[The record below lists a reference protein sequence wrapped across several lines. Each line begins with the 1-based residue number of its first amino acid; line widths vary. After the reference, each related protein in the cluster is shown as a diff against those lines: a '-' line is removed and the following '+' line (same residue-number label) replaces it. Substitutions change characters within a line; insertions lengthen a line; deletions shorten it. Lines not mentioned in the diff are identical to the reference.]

1 MYRKYMALALGQEK
15 GAGMETKGQKKRIL
29 LLGTGGTIASVQ
41 TKDGLTP
48 AITAEELVTYLPD
61 MSPSIEVDAVQL
73 LNLDSTNIEVCHW
86 LAMAKAIE
94 EHYDAY
100 DGFVLCHG
108 TDTLAYSSAALSYL
122 IQHSPKPIVLT
133 GSQKP
138 INLDNTDARV
148 NLRDAVRFAADS
160 RAHDVNVVFE
170 GKVICG
176 TRVQKVRTKS
186 YNAFDSV
193 NYPLLAAIQEERIAF
208 YIEDKARQSAPVH
221 FYSTLDPAVGL
232 FKVTPSRDPTM
243 LTIFGRSF
251 HAVIIE
257 AFGVGGLPTYRAG
270 AYRDAVEKLL
280 QEGKTIVMTT
290 QVPYE
295 GSDMSV
301 YAVGRDVKE
310 DLDLWEAYDMSL
322 PSVVTKLMWVLGQTT
337 DPKEAR
343 KLFQTPINRDTLWF

>member
-1 MYRKYMALALGQEK
+1 
-15 GAGMETKGQKKRIL
+15 METKGKKKRIL

-48 AITAEELVTYLPD
+48 AIKADQLLQYVPEIATKVD
-61 MSPSIEVDAVQL
+61 VDAKQI
-73 LNLDSTNIEVCHW
+73 LNLDSTNIETCHW
-86 LAMAKAIE
+86 LTMAKTIQQN
-94 EHYDAY
+94 YDAY

-108 TDTLAYSSAALSYL
+108 TDTMAYSSAALSYL
-122 IQHSPKPIVLT
+122 IQHSSKPIVLT

-176 TRVQKVRTKS
+176 TRVQKARTKS

-208 YIEDKARQSAPVH
+208 YIDDKARQSAPVH

-232 FKVTPSRDPTM
+232 FKLTPSLDPVM
-243 LTIFGRSF
+243 LTVFGRSF

-280 QEGKTIVMTT
+280 QAGKTIVMTT

-322 PSVVTKLMWVLGQTT
+322 PSVVTKLMWILGQTE

>member
-1 MYRKYMALALGQEK
+1 MN
-15 GAGMETKGQKKRIL
+15 KKIL
-29 LLGTGGTIASVQ
+29 LLGTGGTIASVA
-41 TKDGLTP
+41 TKEGLTP
-48 AITAEELVTYLPD
+48 AITAKELVTYLPD

-94 EHYDAY
+94 EYYDAY

-138 INLDNTDARV
+138 INLDSTDARV
-148 NLRDAVRFAADS
+148 NLRDAIRFAADA
-160 RAHDVNVVFE
+160 RAHDVNVVFQ

-193 NYPLLAAIQEERIAF
+193 NYPLLATIQDERIAF
-208 YIEDKARQSAPVH
+208 YIDDKERQSAPVH

-232 FKVTPSRDPTM
+232 FKLTPSLDPKM

-280 QEGKTIVMTT
+280 QQGKTVVMTT

-301 YAVGRDVKE
+301 YAVGRDAKE

-322 PSVVTKLMWVLGQTT
+322 PSVVTKLMWALGQTAN
-337 DPKEAR
+337 PKEAQ

>member
-1 MYRKYMALALGQEK
+1 M
-15 GAGMETKGQKKRIL
+15 KKNRVL
-29 LLGTGGTIASVQ
+29 LLGTGGTIASVA
-41 TKDGLTP
+41 KKEGLTP
-48 AITAEELVTYLPD
+48 AIPAEELLAYLPD
-61 MSPSIEVDAVQL
+61 LSSSIEVDAVQL
-73 LNLDSTNIEVCHW
+73 FNLDSTNIEVEHW

-94 EHYDAY
+94 HHYADY

-108 TDTLAYSSAALSYL
+108 TDTMAYSSAALSYL

-138 INLDNTDARV
+138 INLDSTDARI
-148 NLRDAVRFAADS
+148 NLRDAIRFAADA
-160 RAHDVNVVFE
+160 RAHDVNVVFQ

-193 NYPLLAAIQEERIAF
+193 NYPLLATIQDERIAF
-208 YIEDKARQSAPVH
+208 YIDDKERQSASVC
-221 FYSTLDPAVGL
+221 FYSALDGAVGL
-232 FKVTPSRDPTM
+232 FKLTPSLDPTM
-243 LTIFGRSF
+243 LSIFGDTF
-251 HAVIIE
+251 HGIIIE
-257 AFGVGGLPTYRAG
+257 AFGVGGLPSYREG

-280 QEGKTIVMTT
+280 QKGKTVVMTT

-301 YAVGRDVKE
+301 YAVGKDAKE

-337 DPKEAR
+337 DTTKAR
-343 KLFQTPINRDTLWF
+343 RLFQTPINRDTLWF

>member
-1 MYRKYMALALGQEK
+1 MN
-15 GAGMETKGQKKRIL
+15 KKIL
-29 LLGTGGTIASVQ
+29 LLGTGGTIASVA
-41 TKDGLTP
+41 TKEGLTP
-48 AITAEELVTYLPD
+48 AITAKELVTYLPD

-94 EHYDAY
+94 EHYDEY

-148 NLRDAVRFAADS
+148 NLRDAVRFATDS

-208 YIEDKARQSAPVH
+208 YIDDKARQNKSVN
-221 FYSTLDPAVGL
+221 FYSALESAVGL
-232 FKVTPSRDPTM
+232 FKLTPSLDPAM
-243 LTIFGRSF
+243 LSAFGNSF
-251 HAVIIE
+251 RGVIIE
-257 AFGVGGLPTYRAG
+257 AFGVGGLPTYRKG

-280 QEGKTIVMTT
+280 QQGKTVVMTT

-301 YAVGRDVKE
+301 YAVGRDAKE

-322 PSVVTKLMWVLGQTT
+322 PSVVTKLMWALGQTAN
-337 DPKEAR
+337 PKEAQ

>member
-1 MYRKYMALALGQEK
+1 
-15 GAGMETKGQKKRIL
+15 METKGKKKRIL

-48 AITAEELVTYLPD
+48 AIKADQLLQYVPEIATKVD
-61 MSPSIEVDAVQL
+61 VDAKQI
-73 LNLDSTNIEVCHW
+73 LNLDSTNIETCHW
-86 LAMAKAIE
+86 LTMAKTIQQN
-94 EHYDAY
+94 YDAY

-108 TDTLAYSSAALSYL
+108 TDTMAYSSAALSYL

-208 YIEDKARQSAPVH
+208 YIDDKVRQSAPVH
-221 FYSTLDPAVGL
+221 FYSALDPAVGL
-232 FKVTPSRDPTM
+232 FKLTPSLDPAM
-243 LTIFGRSF
+243 LTVFGRSF

-257 AFGVGGLPTYRAG
+257 AFGVGGLPTYRSG

-280 QEGKTIVMTT
+280 QAGKTIVMTT

-322 PSVVTKLMWVLGQTT
+322 PTVVTKLMWVLGQTT